1 MDTRLKD
8 IDMHLETLEQALALL
23 EEVLSEPFS
32 ALVRDAA
39 IHRFEY
45 TFELSWK
52 LLRRIAQVEGQQAD
66 SPWQAIRVAAE
77 TGLLQNIDLWF
88 EMVECRNSV
97 TMTFMPDGRLLV
109 TEKRGRLYIVTEE
122 GDKSWDINGDTAD
135 IVGTKI
141 TLSNVDA
148 NSYGEQKMNLTAET
162 GEVDQ
167 VSGNMHLKT
176 DVVITSEEGQQLTT
190 DSLNWDKK
198 LNSSSGSFAFIVF

>member
-77 TGLLQNIDLWF
+77 TGLLQNIDLCF
-88 EMVECRNSV
+88 KMVECLNSL
-97 TMTFMPDGRLLV
+97 TMTFIPD
-109 TEKRGRLYIVTEE
+109 I
-122 GDKSWDINGDTAD
+122 A
-135 IVGTKI
+135 
-141 TLSNVDA
+141 
-148 NSYGEQKMNLTAET
+148 
-162 GEVDQ
+162 DQ
-167 VSGNMHLKT
+167 VFQAACSLPSSLKS
-176 DVVITSEEGQQLTT
+176 VISAI
-190 DSLNWDKK
+190 KK
-198 LNSSSGSFAFIVF
+198 KYF

>member
-52 LLRRIAQVEGQQAD
+52 LLRRIAQVEGQQTD

-97 TMTFMPDGRLLV
+97 TMTFMPDIADQGETPSPALAFRRCGSRCHPHRV
-109 TEKRGRLYIVTEE
+109 TARR
-122 GDKSWDINGDTAD
+122 S
-135 IVGTKI
+135 
-141 TLSNVDA
+141 LS
-148 NSYGEQKMNLTAET
+148 
-162 GEVDQ
+162 
-167 VSGNMHLKT
+167 
-176 DVVITSEEGQQLTT
+176 
-190 DSLNWDKK
+190 
-198 LNSSSGSFAFIVF
+198 